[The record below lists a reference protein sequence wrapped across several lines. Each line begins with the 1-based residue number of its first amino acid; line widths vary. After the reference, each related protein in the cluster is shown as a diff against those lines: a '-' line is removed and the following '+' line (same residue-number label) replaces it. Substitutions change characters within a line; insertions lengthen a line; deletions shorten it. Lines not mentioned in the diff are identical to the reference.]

1 MNTIRI
7 INTLANGIL
16 KTKKNAH
23 LNAYIYYQ
31 SGIYVAPEKWHQKN
45 TRKSILSYGY
55 NSH

>member
-1 MNTIRI
+1 MHTIRI

-31 SGIYVAPEKWHQKN
+31 SGSYVAPEKWHQKN